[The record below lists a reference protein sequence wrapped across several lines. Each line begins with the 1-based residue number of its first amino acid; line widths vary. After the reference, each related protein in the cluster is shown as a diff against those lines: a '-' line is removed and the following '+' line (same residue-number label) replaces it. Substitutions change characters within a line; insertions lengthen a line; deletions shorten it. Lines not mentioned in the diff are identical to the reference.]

1 VTSTGT
7 ALPPQGAAATGA
19 AGPGGVPGAG
29 RAPRR
34 SRRTA
39 VRAAGFVVAVA
50 VLGVVLVASIALG
63 SRSIAP
69 GTTWHLLWSPDGGS
83 ESVIIHDLRI
93 PRTLLG
99 LGVGAAL
106 GLSGALMQ
114 ALTRNP
120 LAEPGLL
127 GVNLGA
133 STGVVA
139 AIAFLGVGTLT
150 GYIWFA
156 FAGAA
161 LTSAAV
167 FLLGGTG
174 RQPTPER
181 QVLAGIAI
189 TAVLGAFVYGVIVT
203 RREAFDR
210 YRHWDVGSLADRE
223 SGVLPQVAPFLVA
236 GILLALALGRSLDA
250 MALGDE
256 SAASLGARPGVVRAV
271 GFGAI
276 TLLCGA
282 ATAAAG
288 PIWFLGLAVPHAAR
302 AITGPDQRWV
312 LAYSLVLAP
321 AILLAADVLGRI
333 LVAPAEL
340 PVGIV
345 TAFLG
350 APVFLAL
357 CRRRRIAQL

>member
-1 VTSTGT
+1 MAATTGT
-7 ALPPQGAAATGA
+7 AAPSDVV
-19 AGPGGVPGAG
+19 AGPGG
-29 RAPRR
+29 RTRR
-34 SRRTA
+34 SRRDALRFAGLLAA
-39 VRAAGFVVAVA
+39 VT
-50 VLGVVLVASIALG
+50 LLVLVLLASIALG
-63 SRSIAP
+63 SRSIP
-69 GTTWHLLWSPDGGS
+69 LPTTWRLLWDADGSS
-83 ESVIIHDLRI
+83 ESLIIHDLRI

-99 LGVGAAL
+99 LGVGMAL

-114 ALTRNP
+114 ALTLNP

-133 STGVVA
+133 STGVVV
-139 AIAFLGVGTLT
+139 AIAYFGIASLT

-161 LTSAAV
+161 ATSAAV
-167 FLLGGTG
+167 FVLGGTG

-189 TAVLGAFVYGVIVT
+189 TAVLGAFVWGVLVT
-203 RREAFDR
+203 ERHAFDR
-210 YRHWDVGSLADRE
+210 YRHWDVGSIAERE
-223 SGVLPQVAPFLVA
+223 TGTPAEVAPFLVI
-236 GILLALALGRSLDA
+236 GILLALALGRPLNA

-256 SAASLGARPGVVRAV
+256 AAAAV
-271 GFGAI
+271 GAHPGRTKALGFVAV

-302 AITGPDQRWV
+302 MITGPDQRWV
-312 LAYSLVLAP
+312 LAYSLALAP
-321 AILLAADVLGRI
+321 AILLAADIIGR
-333 LVAPAEL
+333 LVVTPSEL
-340 PVGIV
+340 QVGIV